1 MKVMMTEP
9 LQPVGIAVFED
20 HPDIELIRPEDT
32 SEEALIEAAR
42 GVDGI
47 AVRSAKLT
55 ADVLAAAPDLRGVSR
70 HGVGYDNIDVATLTN
85 RRIPLMLA
93 IHANAVSVAE
103 HAMYFLLSLA
113 KRGRIYDQAA
123 RESNFALRSS
133 PIAVDIADRT
143 LTIVGF
149 GRIGTQ

>member
-1 MKVMMTEP
+1 MGARQDKLHTQKDHTMKVMMTEP

-55 ADVLAAAPDLRGVSR
+55 ANVLAATP
-70 HGVGYDNIDVATLTN
+70 T
-85 RRIPLMLA
+85 P
-93 IHANAVSVAE
+93 
-103 HAMYFLLSLA
+103 
-113 KRGRIYDQAA
+113 
-123 RESNFALRSS
+123 
-133 PIAVDIADRT
+133 
-143 LTIVGF
+143 
-149 GRIGTQ
+149 